1 MKKNYFKNYLDK
13 FSKILID
20 YNNKDFLKIVQILKK
35 IKKNKKK
42 SQIES

>member
-1 MKKNYFKNYLDK
+1 MNKNYLKSYLDK

-20 YNNKDFLKIVQILKK
+20 YNNKDFLEISQILKK

-42 SQIES
+42 YIKS